1 MLNRNYFQVF
11 AAFPFLICAARLD
24 AQEDLD
30 GPGVGHDLDEGVMC
44 LIRRLQRHVSPT
56 RASRLSLA
64 ALVITPATQR
74 FFFFWKLAGLDV
86 LTADGSADF
95 SFRPSLET

>member
-74 FFFFWKLAGLDV
+74 FFFF
-86 LTADGSADF
+86 
-95 SFRPSLET
+95 LEVGWS